1 MLILHSAFV
10 DRPMRFL
17 CEAVGGVHGV
27 FIHISVMLL
36 HALVRARSGVH
47 QRHHDH
53 AEDTADQ
60 KPYQESDHVIPPPL
74 FNSHCEGFSPWQSQ
88 PIKRVKSPMDT
99 LVLAPGSLF
108 MKLNKY
114 LYSII
119 PI

>member
-10 DRPMRFL
+10 DGPMRFL

-60 KPYQESDHVIPPPL
+60 KPYQESDHIAPPL
-74 FNSHCEGFSPWQSQ
+74 F
-88 PIKRVKSPMDT
+88 IKIIHELEMIV
-99 LVLAPGSLF
+99 
-108 MKLNKY
+108 NKY

-119 PI
+119 PIYHYKYTFMLYNTIYSALVIGQH